1 VVADLPVRVWWEG
14 TGCVVLEEV
23 DFNFHT
29 SRINTHRSIVF
40 EDGRQ
45 LEQELSVRAYSLHEI
60 GRLLRQAGF
69 RVVDVSGGL
78 ATRGDFFGSAS
89 RNLLIV
95 AEKRE
100 DEA

>member
-1 VVADLPVRVWWEG
+1 VGDLPVRVWWEG

-40 EDGRQ
+40 DDGRQ
-45 LEQELSVRAYSLHEI
+45 LEQELSIRAYSLHEI

-69 RVVDVSGGL
+69 RVTDVSGHL

-89 RNLLIV
+89 RNLLV
-95 AEKRE
+95 LAEKRDDGE
-100 DEA
+100 T